1 MMDSK
6 APMPWIGLY
15 AAVASLI
22 WTVSLFI
29 DAVISVRHRKLWF
42 PCRFSSLNAASLTVL
57 AVAVK
62 LSMDLTTP
70 MKDGYNQAAKN
81 SSTAFF
87 CVSTTHFMPSL
98 GSMSDRDIIVNLT
111 ALGILIVTLTVNVI
125 IQAFTGV
132 IDDVFQV
139 VIVCM
144 NVYAFIVLSSAAL
157 TVFTSKRYLE
167 RKYTEL
173 QTGILAPEL
182 QGDQIMDFDK
192 LKLCVKKYWVM
203 TETGN
208 PQFVMARSEASVILF
223 MICII
228 SYTLNGR
235 MYSTAYK
242 TSAASDYKWSVYF
255 LFWTQLLGTNLCT
268 VMSLGRFSVALVHTV
283 RNIRQCTISS
293 ISLEIKNYR
302 IKRLVEWKRRL
313 PPLYVRGQKR
323 RKIIYHIRNLLINIC
338 IGSQIVIV
346 ILNKLLLP
354 ISIGGIIL
362 LFARDAVASSILILP
377 CAITIVLFFGILRM
391 RIIRC
396 LVMVK
401 NFFLRQSE
409 ALANPNEAEHTVGYD
424 QDLRNFVLHLESEAI
439 NDGYLTFINT
449 SINSSI
455 KMGTKH
461 QPRYLMELMENS
473 TSFEGVSKFE
483 SDQVSSIICTETL
496 NCWSLAVATLTS
508 ITIALPNVQN
518 EKRNQLLRGVIEG
531 FKYVRLTEK
540 SLDVHKKLMSSTR
553 AADFAWV
560 LFELRRKWLDMDLQK
575 IARVSKSSKETLQNL
590 ANISE
595 EILKEFTSR
604 MNGNAM
610 ESSVDLPENIIIANS
625 MYKISNSLL
634 LVHEESYHSA
644 SDTQVFERFSVIV
657 ADIFAACLTN
667 LPHAILKKCNNSA
680 IEERDKIIKET
691 THLLGETQEILKALQ
706 KYEIPN
712 LSLDQSIYIDEW
724 RTLLKHPNHGTL
736 DSTPSSEN
744 IITALSG
751 EVHLDIQELHAS
763 ATTALETDEGNAGS
777 HMSGELE
784 ESGEEKE
791 NHQT

>member
-1 MMDSK
+1 MDRPIRCCSISN
-6 APMPWIGLY
+6 M
-15 AAVASLI
+15 
-22 WTVSLFI
+22 TVSLFI

-70 MKDGYNQAAKN
+70 MKGVYDQAAKIT
-81 SSTAFF
+81 STAFL

-125 IQAFTGV
+125 IQAFTRV
-132 IDDVFQV
+132 IEDVKQV

-144 NVYAFIVLSSAAL
+144 NIYAFIVLISSAL

-167 RKYTEL
+167 RKYKEL
-173 QTGILAPEL
+173 QTRILAAEL
-182 QGDQIMDFDK
+182 QGDQIMDFEK

-208 PQFVMARSEASVILF
+208 PQFVMVRSEASVVLF
-223 MICII
+223 MICVLTYI
-228 SYTLNGR
+228 SERGILYGGR
-235 MYSTAYK
+235 PT
-242 TSAASDYKWSVYF
+242 ASDYKW
-255 LFWTQLLGTNLCT
+255 
-268 VMSLGRFSVALVHTV
+268 
-283 RNIRQCTISS
+283 
-293 ISLEIKNYR
+293 
-302 IKRLVEWKRRL
+302 
-313 PPLYVRGQKR
+313 
-323 RKIIYHIRNLLINIC
+323 
-338 IGSQIVIV
+338 
-346 ILNKLLLP
+346 
-354 ISIGGIIL
+354 
-362 LFARDAVASSILILP
+362 
-377 CAITIVLFFGILRM
+377 
-391 RIIRC
+391 
-396 LVMVK
+396 
-401 NFFLRQSE
+401 QSE
-409 ALANPNEAEHTVGYD
+409 ASANPNEAEHAVGYE

-449 SINSSI
+449 SINSSV
-455 KMGTKH
+455 KMGAKH
-461 QPRYLMELMENS
+461 QPRYLTELMENS

-483 SDQVSSIICTETL
+483 SDQVSPIICIEPL

-518 EKRNQLLRGVIEG
+518 EKRNQLLRGVTEG

-540 SLDVHKKLMSSTR
+540 SLDVHKKLVSSTR
-553 AADFAWV
+553 AADFAWILV
-560 LFELRRKWLDMDLQK
+560 ELRRKWLDMDLQK

-590 ANISE
+590 ANRSE
-595 EILKEFTSR
+595 EILKEFTSS

-610 ESSVDLPENIIIANS
+610 ESLVDLPENIIIANS

-667 LPHAILKKCNNSA
+667 LPQAILKKCNNSA
-680 IEERDKIIKET
+680 IEEREKIIKEA
-691 THLLGETQEILKALQ
+691 THLLRETQEIMKALH
-706 KYEIPN
+706 KREIPN
-712 LSLDQSIYIDEW
+712 LSLNQSIYIDEW

-751 EVHLDIQELHAS
+751 EVHLDIQELRAS
-763 ATTALETDEGNAGS
+763 ATPEALETDEGNAGS
-777 HMSGELE
+777 HISGEVE

>member
-1 MMDSK
+1 MDRPIRCCSISN
-6 APMPWIGLY
+6 M
-15 AAVASLI
+15 
-22 WTVSLFI
+22 TVSLFI

-70 MKDGYNQAAKN
+70 MKGVYDQAAKIT
-81 SSTAFF
+81 STAFL

-125 IQAFTGV
+125 IQAFTRV
-132 IDDVFQV
+132 IEDVKQV

-144 NVYAFIVLSSAAL
+144 NIYAFIVLISSAL

-167 RKYTEL
+167 RKYKEL
-173 QTGILAPEL
+173 QTRILAAEL
-182 QGDQIMDFDK
+182 QGDQIMDFEK

-208 PQFVMARSEASVILF
+208 PQFVMVRSEASVVLF
-223 MICII
+223 MICVLTYI
-228 SYTLNGR
+228 SERGILYGGR
-235 MYSTAYK
+235 PT
-242 TSAASDYKWSVYF
+242 ASDYKWSVYF
-255 LFWTQLLGTNLCT
+255 VYWTQYVGMILCT
-268 VMSLGRFSVALVHTV
+268 VMSLGRLLVALIHTV
-283 RNIRQCTISS
+283 RNIRHCTICS

-313 PPLYVRGQKR
+313 PPLYGRGQKH

-346 ILNKLLLP
+346 ILNKFLLP
-354 ISIGGIIL
+354 ISIGGIIF
-362 LFARDAVASSILILP
+362 LFDWNAASSATLIIPL
-377 CAITIVLFFGILRM
+377 AIAIVLFFGILRM

-401 NFFLRQSE
+401 FFFSRQSE
-409 ALANPNEAEHTVGYD
+409 ASANPNEAEHAVGYE

-449 SINSSI
+449 SINSSV
-455 KMGTKH
+455 KMGAKH
-461 QPRYLMELMENS
+461 QPRYLTELMENS

-483 SDQVSSIICTETL
+483 SDQVSPIICIEPL

-518 EKRNQLLRGVIEG
+518 EKRNQLLRGVTEG

-540 SLDVHKKLMSSTR
+540 SLDVHKKLVSSTR
-553 AADFAWV
+553 AADFAWILV
-560 LFELRRKWLDMDLQK
+560 ELRRKWLDMDLQK

-590 ANISE
+590 ANRSE
-595 EILKEFTSR
+595 EILKEFTSS

-610 ESSVDLPENIIIANS
+610 ESLVDLPENIIIANS

-667 LPHAILKKCNNSA
+667 LPQAILKKCNNSA
-680 IEERDKIIKET
+680 IEEREKIIKEA
-691 THLLGETQEILKALQ
+691 THLLRETQEIMKALH
-706 KYEIPN
+706 KREIPN
-712 LSLDQSIYIDEW
+712 LSLNQSIYIDEW

-751 EVHLDIQELHAS
+751 EVHLDIQELRAS
-763 ATTALETDEGNAGS
+763 ATPALETDEGNAGS
-777 HMSGELE
+777 HISGEVE

>member
-1 MMDSK
+1 MDRPIRCCSVSN
-6 APMPWIGLY
+6 MD
-15 AAVASLI
+15 
-22 WTVSLFI
+22 VSLFI

-70 MKDGYNQAAKN
+70 MEGVYDQGAKI
-81 SSTAFF
+81 SSTVFL

-132 IDDVFQV
+132 IEDVFQV

-144 NVYAFIVLSSAAL
+144 NVYAFIVLSSSAL

-167 RKYTEL
+167 SKYKEL
-173 QTGILAPEL
+173 QTRILAAEP

-203 TETGN
+203 TETAN
-208 PQFVMARSEASVILF
+208 PQFVLARSEASVVLF
-223 MICII
+223 MICTI
-228 SYTLNGR
+228 SYTFNGGVS
-235 MYSTAYK
+235 YSPYMPN
-242 TSAASDYKWSVYF
+242 AASDYKWSVYF
-255 LFWTQLLGTNLCT
+255 VYWTQYVGSILCT
-268 VMSLGRFSVALVHTV
+268 IMSLGRLLVALFHTA
-283 RNIRQCTISS
+283 RNIGKYTISS
-293 ISLEIKNYR
+293 ISFEIKNYG
-302 IKRLVEWKRRL
+302 IKRLAEWKRRL
-313 PPLYVRGQKR
+313 LPLHVRYHAH

-338 IGSQIVIV
+338 IGSQIVTVIV
-346 ILNKLLLP
+346 NKLLVP
-354 ISIGGIIL
+354 ISIGGILYLMATNPVISTMEIMIPFTIIL
-362 LFARDAVASSILILP
+362 CFNTV
-377 CAITIVLFFGILRM
+377 RM
-391 RIIRC
+391 KIIRC
-396 LVMVK
+396 LLMIK
-401 NFFLRQSE
+401 FFFLRQSE
-409 ALANPNEAEHTVGYD
+409 ASANFNEAEHTVGYE
-424 QDLRNFVLHLESEAI
+424 QDLRNFVLHLESEPI
-439 NDGYLTFINT
+439 HDGYLMSIIS

-455 KMGTKH
+455 NMDSNN
-461 QPRYLMELMENS
+461 QPRYLMKLMDNS

-483 SDQVSSIICTETL
+483 SVQVSPIICAEPL
-496 NCWSLAVATLTS
+496 NCWSLAVTTLTS
-508 ITIALPNVQN
+508 IMIALPNVQN

-540 SLDVHKKLMSSTR
+540 SLDVHKKLVSSTR

-560 LFELRRKWLDMDLQK
+560 LVELRRKWLDMDLQK

-590 ANISE
+590 ANRSE
-595 EILKEFTSR
+595 EILKKFTSS

-680 IEERDKIIKET
+680 IEEREKIIKET

-706 KYEIPN
+706 KREIPN

-751 EVHLDIQELHAS
+751 EVHLDIQELRAS
-763 ATTALETDEGNAGS
+763 ATAEALGTDEGNAGS
-777 HMSGELE
+777 HVSGEVE